1 MAIKR
6 GVSFYSYQQE
16 QFFKRMNWKD
26 MMRELHDNL
35 HCDGVE
41 IINETTIPRYPFPP
55 EEFIFDWNNELA
67 RYNLKAVTMDVY
79 LDVHQFRDHVMNYRE
94 AAERLKYDIKI
105 AARMGFENVRCLCMV
120 PIEVIEMAL
129 DTAVK
134 YNVRIGKE
142 IHAPYPIKYD
152 PGREGGRMVAEIIDF
167 VNRTGTK
174 HVGLV
179 PDMGIFQVAP
189 SRVNVEYQIRSIED
203 PKLRGFVEKNMKEM
217 GPDEFAAALD
227 KEFTNMDSMEK
238 RFLRFVTS
246 RRAAAEPKDI
256 LEIVPYI
263 VSIHGKFYEM
273 TEIPG
278 KHGHYEDVSIDYE
291 NTIKY
296 LKQGGYEGY
305 INSEYEGQRSQQDRG
320 LEYLA
325 DEVEEVRRHH
335 EMLARLIGE

>member
-1 MAIKR
+1 MTIKR
-6 GVSFYSYQQE
+6 GVSFYTYQQGE
-16 QFFKRMNWKD
+16 FFRRMNWKD

-41 IINETTIPRYPFPP
+41 IINEATIPNYPFPSQ
-55 EEFIFDWNNELA
+55 EFIYDWRNELA
-67 RYNLKAVTMDVY
+67 KYNLKAVTKDIY

-94 AAERLKYDIKI
+94 AAERLMYDIKI
-105 AARMGFENVRCLCMV
+105 AADMGFENVRCLCMV

-152 PGREGGRMVAEIIDF
+152 PSREGGRMVAEIIDF
-167 VNRTGTK
+167 VDRTGTK

-179 PDMGIFQVAP
+179 PDMGIFQIAP
-189 SRVNVEYQIRSIED
+189 PRVNVEYQLRNMD
-203 PKLRGFVEKNMKEM
+203 DLKLRDFIEKNMNEMDGKEL
-217 GPDEFAAALD
+217 AAAID
-227 KEFTNMDSMEK
+227 KEFPDMDSMQK
-238 RFLRFVTS
+238 RFLGMFTRGP
-246 RRAAAEPKDI
+246 AAQPEDI
-256 LEIVPYI
+256 LEIIPYI
-263 VSIHGKFYEM
+263 ISIHGKFYEM

-278 KHGHYEDVSIDYE
+278 KPGQYEDVSIDYE
-291 NTIKY
+291 NVIKY
-296 LKQGGYEGY
+296 LKQGGYNGY

-320 LEYLA
+320 IENLA